1 MTYYFYSEKITSQQ
15 EAFFNFKEKLK
26 LAGWSI
32 TSSGTGTS
40 GTYNATGDNI
50 ITAANL
56 GIRGWYVASHP
67 SLDGYQRYLCFQM
80 GSSVTDGNARIKMAW
95 APYSSGSPNANTVP
109 TSADEQ
115 VLLGSGTDA
124 APTAANLISSTVALN
139 NIYISCGDVTEKY
152 NFYLISYINV
162 IAPTSDT
169 INGIFLMQ
177 SLSNVNSLD
186 IDPYVYHAIGG
197 GPSFSTISN
206 IFGSNG
212 SSPMKGWYKK
222 GLSGETFTTYPVVF
236 YGGDGAVAMLSD
248 IGSNPYDGS
257 LPIFPVIVGRS
268 NTTNNGVKG
277 ICRDMSISLT
287 PRGSLT
293 TLSINSTRDKIFMG
307 RNFIFNH
314 SGVKTSI

>member
-206 IFGSNG
+206 IFIVQ
-212 SSPMKGWYKK
+212 KK
-222 GLSGETFTTYPVVF
+222 FKKENL
-236 YGGDGAVAMLSD
+236 
-248 IGSNPYDGS
+248 
-257 LPIFPVIVGRS
+257 
-268 NTTNNGVKG
+268 NNK
-277 ICRDMSISLT
+277 
-287 PRGSLT
+287 
-293 TLSINSTRDKIFMG
+293 NNQKDK
-307 RNFIFNH
+307 
-314 SGVKTSI
+314 K

>member
-1 MTYYFYSEKITSQQ
+1 
-15 EAFFNFKEKLK
+15 
-26 LAGWSI
+26 
-32 TSSGTGTS
+32 
-40 GTYNATGDNI
+40 
-50 ITAANL
+50 
-56 GIRGWYVASHP
+56 
-67 SLDGYQRYLCFQM
+67 
-80 GSSVTDGNARIKMAW
+80 
-95 APYSSGSPNANTVP
+95 
-109 TSADEQ
+109 
-115 VLLGSGTDA
+115 
-124 APTAANLISSTVALN
+124 
-139 NIYISCGDVTEKY
+139 
-152 NFYLISYINV
+152 
-162 IAPTSDT
+162 
-169 INGIFLMQ
+169 MQ